1 MTTRNIKRILSTLLL
16 CLLVCSGAYAQ
27 KAKKPRILIVPS
39 DALMA
44 KMGLLETTDDAGDY
58 NFYQHYKLA
67 FLNDELK
74 ACIVKFEEMIRERGF
89 PLTNLEMALKKA
101 QDNPDYVLPIDIRID
116 LNYTMTKQGPRDILY
131 VEFAGI
137 DMAALKNVASASG
150 ESQPAI
156 GATAIGLLQEA
167 VIDKID
173 PFCSQLQATFDDWEQ
188 NGREGS
194 LIIRD
199 EQGRLEEDYGGMT
212 IGEIVEA
219 FMDDNC
225 VGGSYNSDQM
235 EDEVYQASQIMI
247 PLFDEN
253 GRALDGRKFFKPLDK
268 QLKALG
274 FKTKMRNIA
283 GSIGQVEI
291 TLN

>member
-1 MTTRNIKRILSTLLL
+1 M
-16 CLLVCSGAYAQ
+16 
-27 KAKKPRILIVPS
+27 IVPS

-44 KMGLLETTDDAGDY
+44 KLGLLEATDDAGDY

-74 ACIVKFEEMIRERGF
+74 ACVVKFEELMRERGF

-116 LNYTMTKQGPRDILY
+116 LNYKMTKQGPRDILY
-131 VEFAGI
+131 AEFAGF
-137 DMAALKNVASASG
+137 DMTSFKNVASASG
-150 ESQPAI
+150 QSSPAI
-156 GATAIGLLQEA
+156 GATAIALLQEA

-173 PFCSQLQATFDDWEQ
+173 PFCSQLQQTFEEWATT
-188 NGREGS
+188 GREGS

-199 EQGRLEEDYGGMT
+199 SQGRLEQEFGGQTVEEFIEDFL
-212 IGEIVEA
+212 ES
-219 FMDDNC
+219 NC
-225 VGGSYNSDQM
+225 VGSSFNVDNSD
-235 EDEVYQASQIMI
+235 DNTFQASQIMM
-247 PLFDEN
+247 PLFDES
-253 GRALDGRKFFKPLDK
+253 GRAIDGRRFFRPLEK
-268 QLKALG
+268 QLKSFG
-274 FKTKMRNIA
+274 FKNKIRNIG